1 MLIVGL
7 EGKQLAAHE
16 RARLLAPEVSGAILF
31 TRNYSDRDQLLA
43 LVAAIRELRGDDF
56 VICVDHEGG
65 PVQRFR
71 PGFTRLPPLAR
82 IGELYHRDPKA
93 GIAMAEAH
101 AIVMASEVR
110 ACGIDLSFAPVVDLA
125 RGNRVIGERA
135 FDPDPRIVGELAAAY
150 VRGMRLVGMAAT
162 VKHYPGHGSIP
173 EDTHLEAAVDP
184 RPLAD
189 IRANDL
195 VPFIEGFAA
204 GAEAVMVAHV
214 TYPRIDPLAAGY
226 SRIWI
231 NDVLRGEL
239 GFRGVVFSD
248 DVGMAAAFSAGGIG
262 ARVTAHMNAG
272 CDLVLVCHPE
282 MVDAAIAA
290 VRGRAPCA
298 ADKVATLCGSVA
310 ETWQSLQDDPQHVR
324 YVAALGSLAPTEV
337 VGTLAT
343 GSDQA
348 HSTGSGQ
355 A

>member
-1 MLIVGL
+1 MLIVGI

-31 TRNYSDRDQLLA
+31 TRNYADRAQLA
-43 LVAAIRELRGDDF
+43 GLVAAIRELRGDDF
-56 VICVDHEGG
+56 VLCVDHEGG

-82 IGELYHRDPKA
+82 IGELFHRDRKA
-93 GIAMAEAH
+93 AIEMAETH

-135 FDPDPRIVGELAAAY
+135 FDPDPRIVAELAAAY
-150 VRGMRLVGMAAT
+150 VRGMRLAGMAAT

-184 RPLAD
+184 RPLSQ
-189 IRANDL
+189 IRAIDL
-195 VPFIEGFAA
+195 MPFVEGFAA

-214 TYPRIDPLAAGY
+214 TYPAIDSLAAGY
-226 SRIWI
+226 SKVWI

-262 ARVTAHMNAG
+262 ERVTAHLDAG

-282 MVDAAIAA
+282 MVDAAIES

-310 ETWQSLQDDPQHVR
+310 ETWQALQDDPQHAR
-324 YVAALGSLAPTEV
+324 YVAALATLTAPQV
-337 VGTLAT
+337 AGA
-343 GSDQA
+343 
-348 HSTGSGQ
+348 
-355 A
+355 